1 MTLYQ
6 TDLKNNYYAISNKNI
21 VKKIT
26 SKEFY
31 EKTKYDKT
39 ILRKLKKSVYP
50 LQGNDYIILRFP
62 HWYPNDYVDNEI
74 LHGKY
79 VPVDYKISNVIKY
92 LWSKKIITMGCDEP
106 FYIKNKYNVHG
117 FISFNHKTYDKK
129 DTIEEL
135 KKIFDEKNIEII
147 DYIKNPS
154 LLPLPGIKGE
164 EEARKERTENWS
176 KIDKKIILTVEKG
189 FIAINFFKKNLKWI
203 HKKLGIKSP
212 KKKESSKGSIILTDI
227 QLERFN
233 LK

>member
-50 LQGNDYIILRFP
+50 YQVSDYIILRFP
-62 HWYPNDYVDNEI
+62 RWYPI

-106 FYIKNKYNVHG
+106 YYIKNKKNVEG
-117 FISFNHKTYDKK
+117 FITFDHKTYDKK

-164 EEARKERTENWS
+164 EARKERTENWS

-189 FIAINFFKKNLKWI
+189 LIAINFFKKNLKWI

-212 KKKESSKGSIILTDI
+212 KKKESSKGSIILTDR